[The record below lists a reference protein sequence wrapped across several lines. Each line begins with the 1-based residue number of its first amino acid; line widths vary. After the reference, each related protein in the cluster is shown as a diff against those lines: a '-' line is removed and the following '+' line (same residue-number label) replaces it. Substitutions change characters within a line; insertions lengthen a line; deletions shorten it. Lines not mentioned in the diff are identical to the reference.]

1 MTPATSQSA
10 RRRVISVFLIQ
21 GLVGLMAM
29 LWLTWL
35 RHDQTAAILRA
46 LGNDGP
52 ILIAIFIVFAT
63 TLALLKF
70 ELTDLVYVALVITAY
85 MAMFPLLGM
94 VLSSWIAVGV
104 SIGTRILAL
113 QQIGPAK
120 IARQDFATD
129 YVKAFGL
136 FGTYGLPVV
145 VAGTVY
151 ELLGG
156 VFPVLHATPGNAAR
170 IAAGGV
176 ALVLMN
182 SLLMFWPQRAYGY
195 SLEKIFKLYL
205 IDGGISFVALPYA
218 VVTALAFGSMGW
230 GGVVALAFTGVVA
243 NYIARKL
250 ALTRSKSND
259 LLQRLA
265 SLTNI
270 GKTISLRYTTDELLL
285 AIYTEC
291 KTVIDCSLFSIAL
304 LDESSNEL
312 SFELDV
318 HEGAALPKER
328 IPVGEGLNSWVVTH
342 HQALLVGSTAE
353 ERRFGVTSVVDTKPT
368 ESWLGVPMIARDRVI
383 GVISVESYKKNA
395 FTADDLILLT
405 AIANQAAVAIENA
418 HLYRDL
424 EGLTFALEQRVM
436 ERTNEL
442 RETNLRLMAAD
453 RSKNQFLANMS
464 HELRTPLNSI
474 IGFSSVLLEATRGL
488 IQPRLHRF
496 LENIHTAGNHLLE
509 LINDILDLSKIEAG
523 KMELR
528 TDQFDLRDTIAAVE
542 RVMKGFAAEA
552 KVQILPKVDVA
563 LPKVRLDEG
572 RLKQILFNL
581 LSNAVKF
588 SPQGGLV
595 AISCNLVPAP
605 ESPIGYDTV
614 RIDVTDEGVG
624 IASDEL
630 QRIFVEFYQT
640 EEGRRARKGGTGLGL
655 SLTRN
660 FVELHYGRIDV
671 KSKPG
676 EGSTFTLYLPVD
688 YSEAAEG
695 AMSAVR
701 AVANLN

>member
-1 MTPATSQSA
+1 MTPASSQSA
-10 RRRVISVFLIQ
+10 RRRVIAVFLIQ
-21 GLVGLMAM
+21 GLIGLIVM

-35 RHDQTAAILRA
+35 RHDQTTAILRS
-46 LGNDGP
+46 LGSDAP
-52 ILIAIFIVFAT
+52 ILIAIFVVFAS

-85 MAMFPLLGM
+85 MAMFPLLGI

-120 IARQDFATD
+120 IARQDVVTD

-145 VAGTVY
+145 VAASVY
-151 ELLGG
+151 EALGG
-156 VFPVLHATPGNAAR
+156 TSPLLQATPMNAMR
-170 IAAGGV
+170 IAAGGA
-176 ALVLMN
+176 ALILMN
-182 SLLMFWPQRAYGY
+182 CVLMFWPQRAYGY
-195 SLEKIFKLYL
+195 SVEKIFRLYL
-205 IDGGISFVALPYA
+205 VDAGISFVALPYST
-218 VVTALAFGSMGW
+218 VTALAFPSMGW

-243 NYIARKL
+243 NHIARKL
-250 ALTRSKSND
+250 ALTRSKTND

-270 GKTISLRYTTDELLL
+270 GKTISLRFTTDELLL

-304 LDESSNEL
+304 LNEASNEL
-312 SFELDV
+312 SFELDI
-318 HEGAALPKER
+318 HEGTLLPKER
-328 IPVGEGLNSWVVTH
+328 IPVGEGLNSWVVKH
-342 HQALLVGSTAE
+342 HQPLLLGSTAE
-353 ERRFGVTSVVDTKPT
+353 ERRFGVKSVADTKPT

-395 FTADDLILLT
+395 FTADDLILVT

-418 HLYRDL
+418 NLYRDL

-474 IGFSSVLLEATRGL
+474 IGFSSVLLEATRGVL
-488 IQPRLHRF
+488 QPRLHRF

-542 RVMKGFAAEA
+542 RVMKGFASEA
-552 KVQILPKVDVA
+552 KVQILPKVDET

-588 SPQGGLV
+588 SPQGGVV
-595 AISCNLVPAP
+595 AIRCDHVAAQD
-605 ESPIGYDTV
+605 SPIGFDTV
-614 RIDVTDEGVG
+614 RIDVVDQGVG
-624 IASDEL
+624 IPSDEL

-640 EEGRRARKGGTGLGL
+640 EDGRRARKGGTGLGL

-660 FVELHYGRIDV
+660 FVELHYGRIEV

-688 YSEAAEG
+688 YSEVAGG
-695 AMSAVR
+695 AVH
-701 AVANLN
+701 AVANVN